1 MNDLRKSMG
10 LKLKCTS
17 EIDGHTV
24 TVSGDDVD
32 SAKEKALQLVE
43 QSRNEHGKLSSQRHE
58 HPFDE

>member
-1 MNDLRKSMG
+1 MG
-10 LKLKCTS
+10 LKLECTF